1 MTLNGESLFHYS
13 AEGHPDVYRGKPVTW
28 YAPRILN
35 TLGDTSFTYNN
46 DGLFTG
52 INGRP
57 HFYSADGRL
66 IYDTVLQY
74 FYDESGS
81 LLGFSDGLGGP
92 RYLYRRDAL
101 GNIIAILD
109 NTGNIVV
116 KYKYN
121 AWGECKVLNPDGTE
135 NTSSGFLGN
144 KNPYRYRGYY
154 YSTDLGLYYLKSRF
168 YNKVCLRKRLPFPRG
183 CNPQKRR
190 MPFASLASTK
200 IDRFL
205 LKSDAK
211 L

>member
-81 LLGFSDGLGGP
+81 LLGFSDGLSGP

-116 KYKYN
+116 KYRKDHPRRI
-121 AWGECKVLNPDGTE
+121 GSKC
-135 NTSSGFLGN
+135 
-144 KNPYRYRGYY
+144 YRRRCYWCIW
-154 YSTDLGLYYLKSRF
+154 K
-168 YNKVCLRKRLPFPRG
+168 KRLAAQTEFRVDSRLSER
-183 CNPQKRR
+183 KW
-190 MPFASLASTK
+190 A
-200 IDRFL
+200 
-205 LKSDAK
+205 
-211 L
+211 